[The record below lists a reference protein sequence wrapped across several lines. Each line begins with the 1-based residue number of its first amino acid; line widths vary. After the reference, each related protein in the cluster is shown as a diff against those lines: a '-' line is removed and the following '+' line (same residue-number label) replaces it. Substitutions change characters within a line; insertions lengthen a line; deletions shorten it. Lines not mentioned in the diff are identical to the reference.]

1 MIDEIERA
9 KSHSDLDKIRNG
21 LDYIRKARF
30 IFNVANGESN
40 KILASADVRFA
51 LEVFENDEHVKSTR
65 IRIDDGTSSSYQ
77 RSKSVRNLQGIRD
90 GLQSNRGG
98 KLREREFAASGF
110 RLTDNISRIKANE
123 YYINAIEKYIEEH
136 PNKYDKEYF
145 STNKNHSEQGGF
157 SNAQIEDVRRKYQGT
172 KEWMKAPNGKPTNL
186 TEEQWLAVRTP
197 NFKKWFGDWEND
209 PENASKVVDENGE
222 PLVVYHGSKKK
233 FEAFDKEKQS
243 NASFT
248 KV

>member
-1 MIDEIERA
+1 M
-9 KSHSDLDKIRNG
+9 
-21 LDYIRKARF
+21 
-30 IFNVANGESN
+30 
-40 KILASADVRFA
+40 
-51 LEVFENDEHVKSTR
+51 FENDEHVKSAR

-110 RLTDNISRIKANE
+110 RLTDNISYIKANE

-145 STNKNHSEQGGF
+145 SNKQNHSELGGF

-186 TEEQWLAVRTP
+186 TEEQWLGLYVLQTSR
-197 NFKKWFGDWEND
+197 
-209 PENASKVVDENGE
+209 S
-222 PLVVYHGSKKK
+222 GSVTGKM
-233 FEAFDKEKQS
+233 
-243 NASFT
+243 T
-248 KV
+248 LRMLLRL